1 MTEVHLSAIPSFPL
15 FPRFRQWLEGHLAAP
30 GLSLVLSEM
39 LSRLAWELAMTGFVP
54 GQFPYRA
61 QALRRSKIAF
71 SSFTLLVHSLMQVAP
86 HRGSASECKRWKWRF

>member
-1 MTEVHLSAIPSFPL
+1 MTEVHLSATPSFPL

-30 GLSLVLSEM
+30 GLSLVLREM
-39 LSRLAWELAMTGFVP
+39 LSRLAWEPAMTAP

-86 HRGSASECKRWKWRF
+86 HRGSAGECNRWKWRF